1 MPVTKLLSAS
11 DIDPTPQERMI
22 AAGGIAFENSTHA
35 ARAYPQLWENKI
47 SARKAFERK
56 SARNRNSRRG
66 ERHFPSINLLLGEC
80 RSPLHRIEYKIDGP
94 GQRSAVAW
102 FDPAMVPNPA
112 ASVASLLRVELEE
125 WMITTHGGGLSAD
138 HGIGPADVYP
148 AAGANGHRVPTDV
161 FAIQPDQGSIFVYD
175 NGRAVFRPH
184 HKPGRVV
191 LAAGGPQE
199 PAFVVTGFAPSLLVA
214 AA

>member
-1 MPVTKLLSAS
+1 MN
-11 DIDPTPQERMI
+11 
-22 AAGGIAFENSTHA
+22 F
-35 ARAYPQLWENKI
+35 
-47 SARKAFERK
+47 
-56 SARNRNSRRG
+56 
-66 ERHFPSINLLLGEC
+66 LLGEC
-80 RSPLHRIEYKIDGP
+80 RSPLHRIGYKIGGP

-102 FDPAMVPNPA
+102 FNPATVPDPA
-112 ASVASLLRVELEE
+112 ASVASLLRVELEG
-125 WMITTHGGGLSAD
+125 WTITTPNGGD

-161 FAIQPDQGSIFVYD
+161 FAIQPGQGSIFVYD

-184 HKPGRVV
+184 HQPGRVV